1 MEALTNS
8 CPILLSGQETSLRRY
23 GQTDGQTGMAR
34 STRLVRLIKNF
45 WPSSRI

>member
-23 GQTDGQTGMAR
+23 LQFHMSPLCQ
-34 STRLVRLIKNF
+34 
-45 WPSSRI
+45 WH